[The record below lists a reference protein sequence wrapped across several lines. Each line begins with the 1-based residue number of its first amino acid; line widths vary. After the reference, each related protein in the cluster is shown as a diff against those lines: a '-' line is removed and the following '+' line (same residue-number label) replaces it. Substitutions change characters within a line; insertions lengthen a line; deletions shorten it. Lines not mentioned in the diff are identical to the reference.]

1 MELFSSSHVERI
13 LFLTWSVLA
22 ICIGEI
28 KINHGDIGTPLA
40 LVGCFQKDHDY
51 RDLPFNV
58 SNAVGSL
65 SAESCIAVCK
75 QKFFR

>member
-1 MELFSSSHVERI
+1 MELFTSSHVERI
-13 LFLTWSVLA
+13 LFLTWSVLT

-28 KINHGDIGTPLA
+28 QIKHGDTGTPLPV
-40 LVGCFQKDHDY
+40 VGCFKEDHDY

-58 SNAVGSL
+58 TNAVEPL
-65 SAESCIAVCK
+65 SAELCIAVCK